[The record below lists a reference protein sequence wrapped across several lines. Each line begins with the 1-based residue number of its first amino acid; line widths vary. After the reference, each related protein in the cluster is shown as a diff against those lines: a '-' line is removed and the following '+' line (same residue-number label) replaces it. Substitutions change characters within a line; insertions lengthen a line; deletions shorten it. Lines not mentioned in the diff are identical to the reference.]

1 LNYETTKEIEL
12 ALALFFDKRKN
23 IIVPNVSYGMFKYE
37 LDLCILDC
45 AGFYAKEVEIKISKS
60 DLKADNKKKHRHENN
75 MIKYLYFA
83 MPYKMKDCEGLV
95 PENAGILLITEKG
108 KVITH
113 RKPKTNKN
121 AKKWEYKD
129 AYKLARLGVM
139 RFWNLRMKEK

>member
-1 LNYETTKEIEL
+1 MNYETTKEIEL

-23 IIVPNVSYGMFKYE
+23 IIVPNVSWGIFKYE
-37 LDLCILDC
+37 LDLCVLDSKS
-45 AGFYAKEVEIKISKS
+45 FYAKEIEIKISKS
-60 DLKADNKKKHRHENN
+60 DLKADTKKKHCHENN

-83 MPYKMKDCEGLV
+83 MPYKMKDYDELV

-113 RKPKTNKN
+113 RKPKVNKN

-139 RFWNLRMKEK
+139 RFWNLRMKDK